1 MRTEER
7 AMMKRTMVSAL
18 VLAAGAATPAISM
31 AGVTGNIGYVSDYVF
46 RGIYQT
52 DSSAFAGVDYAS
64 DGGFY
69 AGTWWADVGAGTE
82 TDLYFGYNGGS
93 DSVKYKIG
101 YTAYRYLDDFDGDYD
116 EVNLGLYAGI
126 FALDVAVGQ
135 YDGDKFHLGDPVSGG
150 NQDYVFTSVTL
161 TPKKGPYYK
170 LGMWS
175 GDYNDHILPNIKTDN
190 LRTAAVEDG
199 DGIYLELGYAYTMEE
214 QGVVLSVALDYS
226 PDLIVSPVPN
236 ASFEFPNYEL
246 TFGIKKNFEPK
257 K

>member
-1 MRTEER
+1 
-7 AMMKRTMVSAL
+7 MMKRTLVPAL
-18 VLAAGAATPAISM
+18 VLAVGAATPAISM

-64 DGGFY
+64 DSGFY

-101 YTAYRYLDDFDGDYD
+101 YTGYRYLDDFDGDYD
-116 EVNLGLYAGI
+116 EINLGLYAGI
-126 FALDVAVGQ
+126 FALDIAVGQ

-161 TPKKGPYYK
+161 SPKKGPYYK

-175 GDYNDHILPNIKTDN
+175 GDYNDHILPNIKTDDP
-190 LRTAAVEDG
+190 RTAAIEDG

-226 PDLIVSPVPN
+226 PDLTVSPFLN
-236 ASFEFPNYEL
+236 ASAEAPNYEL

>member
-1 MRTEER
+1 MTTRSL
-7 AMMKRTMVSAL
+7 VPAL
-18 VLAAGAATPAISM
+18 VLAAGAALPAVSM

-69 AGTWWADVGAGTE
+69 AGTWWADVGVGTE
-82 TDLYFGYNGGS
+82 TDLYFGYNGGN
-93 DSVKYKIG
+93 DNVKYKIG

-135 YDGDKFHLGDPVSGG
+135 YDGDKFNLGDPVRGG
-150 NQDYVFTSVTL
+150 DQDYVFTSITL
-161 TPKKGPYYK
+161 SPKVGPYYK
-170 LGMWS
+170 LGVWT
-175 GDYNDHILPNIKTDN
+175 GDFNDNILPNPKTN
-190 LRTAAVEDG
+190 FTDG
-199 DGIYLELGYAYTMEE
+199 DGAYLELGYAYTMEDH
-214 QGVVLSVALDYS
+214 GVVLSAALDYS
-226 PDLIVSPVPN
+226 KDLIVGPFSN
-236 ASFEFPNYEL
+236 GSGELPNYQL